1 MENAGPGPTGEFI
14 DFTRCKAHFMNVA
27 VASSPGPNQNF
38 LYVLIRAAYQFYVL
52 LFTTAYSKQWQLQVS
67 QQYFKS
73 ILPVPKQTLIPK
85 FSILRTSRVP
95 DDSL

>member
-1 MENAGPGPTGEFI
+1 
-14 DFTRCKAHFMNVA
+14 MNVV
-27 VASSPGPNQNF
+27 VASSPGPTQNF

-52 LFTTAYSKQWQLQVS
+52 LFTTAYNKQWQLQVS

-95 DDSL
+95 DDSLWMKRDFKAIQKCYNGTDLGEVT